1 MKVTR
6 EFFNTTVEYEAIE
19 YNNYIHYLGT
29 NIYFGFMGALIN
41 NNYEAEIDARDKLIA
56 LYENQIIPKLINIIK
71 ENL

>member
-6 EFFNTTVEYEAIE
+6 KFLDTIIEYEAIE

-29 NIYFGFMGALIN
+29 TFYGLTTNAGIN
-41 NNYEAEIDARDKLIA
+41 SFSLEIDARDQLIA
-56 LYENQIIPKLINIIK
+56 IYENQIIPKLINIIK

>member
-6 EFFNTTVEYEAIE
+6 KFLDTIIEYEAIE
-19 YNNYIHYLGT
+19 YNDYIHYLGT
-29 NIYFGFMGALIN
+29 TTYFGSMGVLIN
-41 NNYEAEIDARDKLIA
+41 NDHEAEIDARDKLIA